1 MSAGAVRIPR
11 WQLTV
16 ALVVSLILE
25 VVGFVMVATTSG
37 DMRVFGWL
45 IVVLGA
51 LFTGINFAMRKMQ

>member
-11 WQLTV
+11 WQLTM
-16 ALVVSLILE
+16 ALVVSLLLE
-25 VVGFVMVATTSG
+25 VVGFVMVAATSG
-37 DMRVFGWL
+37 DMRTFGWL

>member
-1 MSAGAVRIPR
+1 MRIPR
-11 WQLTV
+11 WQLTM

-37 DMRVFGWL
+37 DMRIFGWL

-51 LFTGINFAMRKMQ
+51 LFAGINFAMRKMQ